1 MMRLLLVEDDKLMAQ
16 MISALLVKKD
26 FQVTTVHTKAE
37 ALENLEVFAYD
48 AVVLDL
54 RLRGE
59 SGLDVL
65 SAARAKEIRT
75 PFVVLSGDLDTESKV
90 AALRA
95 GADDYV
101 TKPFKV
107 EELAAR
113 ILVVVR
119 RTNGYVSTCIE
130 HGPLAL
136 NLEQKLAYA
145 NGTPLNLTR
154 KEYELLEA
162 LILRSG
168 RTLSKDMILSLLYG
182 GIDEPNSKIIDVFVC
197 KLRKKLSDALNGVSP
212 IGTVYGVGYS
222 FRM

>member
-1 MMRLLLVEDDKLMAQ
+1 MRLLLVEDDKLMAQ
-16 MISALLVKKD
+16 MIAALLVKKE
-26 FQVTTVHTKAE
+26 FKVTTVHTKNE
-37 ALENLEVFAYD
+37 AIENLQAFQFD

-65 SAARAKEIRT
+65 TAARSKEIMT
-75 PFVVLSGDLDTESKV
+75 PFIVLSGDLDTDSKV

-113 ILVVVR
+113 ILAVIR
-119 RTNGYVSTCIE
+119 RTNGHISTCIE
-130 HGPLAL
+130 LGPLSL
-136 NLEQKLAYA
+136 DLEEKLAQV
-145 NGTPLNLTR
+145 NGEPLNLTR

-168 RTLSKDMILSLLYG
+168 RTLSKDTILSLLYG
-182 GIDEPNSKIIDVFVC
+182 GMDEPNPKIIDVFVC

-212 IGTVYGVGYS
+212 IRTVYGIGYS
-222 FRM
+222 FRI

>member
-1 MMRLLLVEDDKLMAQ
+1 MRLLLVEDDKLMAQ
-16 MISALLVKKD
+16 MIAALLVKKD
-26 FQVTTVHTKAE
+26 FKVTTVHTKAE
-37 ALENLEVFAYD
+37 ALENLQTFQFD

-65 SAARAKEIRT
+65 KTARSKEIMT
-75 PFVVLSGDLDTESKV
+75 PFIVLSGDLDTESKV
-90 AALRA
+90 TALQA

-130 HGPLAL
+130 LGPLSL
-136 NLEQKLAYA
+136 DLEQKRAEVK
-145 NGTPLNLTR
+145 GVPINLTR

-162 LILRSG
+162 LVLRSD
-168 RTLSKDMILSLLYG
+168 RTLSKDTILSLLYG
-182 GIDEPNSKIIDVFVC
+182 GMDEPNPKIIDVFIC
-197 KLRKKLSDALNGVSP
+197 KLRKKLSDALDGVSP
-212 IGTVYGVGYS
+212 IRTVYGIGYC